1 MKALDRF
8 LFSGE
13 YLPLDF
19 EQEFAGQSVVKGF
32 GDRHARQ
39 NTVNKEVDTLIV
51 KAMSDLFKLGN
62 FVLLPLLNY
71 CRMMLLKAIAE

>member
-1 MKALDRF
+1 MKARNPS

-19 EQEFAGQSVVKGF
+19 EQEFAGQSVVKGL
-32 GDRHARQ
+32 GDRHSRQ

-51 KAMSDLFKLGN
+51 KPMSDLFKLGN
-62 FVLLPLLNY
+62 FVLVPLFNH